1 MKTLRQT
8 IRRSRKAQSLIEFAF
23 GALLLVLLL
32 AAAVDFGRAFYTY
45 VVVQNMAGEA
55 ASFLAGQPD
64 NDYTSGHYAG
74 PDNNTF
80 QFRARNVA
88 ARVMGAI
95 INPNNV
101 NINSDPNPRNG
112 TDVWVDVAQP
122 SRCAGTP
129 FTVTVRYHIQDLFF
143 PAFLGMN
150 EITVGGSEQ
159 TYFATSTHYQSPLC
173 PTPTSP
179 PQ

>member
-1 MKTLRQT
+1 MTMKTMRQT
-8 IRRSRKAQSLIEFAF
+8 LRRSRKGQSLIEFAF

-55 ASFLAGQPD
+55 ATYLAGQPD
-64 NDYTSGHYAG
+64 NDYNSSSPRP
-74 PDNNTF
+74 PDNDTF

-95 INPNNV
+95 ISRDNV
-101 NINSDPNPRNG
+101 RITHGADSDVR
-112 TDVWVDVAQP
+112 VDVPQ
-122 SRCAGTP
+122 SDRCAGTP
-129 FTVTVRYHIQDLFF
+129 FTVSVTYRIQDLFF

-150 EITVGGSEQ
+150 ELAVGGSEHS
-159 TYFATSTHYQSPLC
+159 YFTGNTLHRIQPC
-173 PTPTSP
+173 PTVTPLP
-179 PQ
+179 